1 MTSKNASF
9 DVVNAVVVISA
20 STPLPWPG
28 NFFVAMRGMI
38 IVWPFGVCAGPNSDF
53 SLYFVHAFCTLNF
66 THFYCV
72 LNHCG
77 PIQSHLLPQEAEP
90 RPALLCALRRQIS
103 REPGRKSL
111 ERTA

>member
-1 MTSKNASF
+1 MTSKNDSF

-28 NFFVAMRGMI
+28 NFFVAMRRMI

-53 SLYFVHAFCTLNF
+53 SLYFVHAFGTNV
-66 THFYCV
+66 FYSLIV
-72 LNHCG
+72 FEPLW
-77 PIQSHLLPQEAEP
+77 SHSITSQAEP